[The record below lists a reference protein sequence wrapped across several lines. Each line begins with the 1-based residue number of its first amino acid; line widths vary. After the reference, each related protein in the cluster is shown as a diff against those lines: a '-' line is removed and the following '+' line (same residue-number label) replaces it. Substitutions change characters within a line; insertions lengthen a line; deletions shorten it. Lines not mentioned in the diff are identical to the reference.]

1 MSLDRW
7 LMFSLKALAVVLVI
21 EFLIIIFIAL
31 SGDVEEE
38 FDHYM
43 PNPAKRVQQS
53 QIWLG

>member
-7 LMFSLKALAVVLVI
+7 MWFSLKVLMVALVI
-21 EFLIIIFIAL
+21 EFLIVIFIAL

-38 FDHYM
+38 FNHYM

>member
-7 LMFSLKALAVVLVI
+7 LWFSLKVLAVVLVI

-38 FDHYM
+38 YNHYM

>member
-7 LMFSLKALAVVLVI
+7 MWFSLKVLMVALVI
-21 EFLIIIFIAL
+21 EFLIVIFIAL

>member
-7 LMFSLKALAVVLVI
+7 LWFSLKVLAVVLVI

-38 FDHYM
+38 YNHYM
-43 PNPAKRVQQS
+43 PNPAKRVQWS

>member
-7 LMFSLKALAVVLVI
+7 LMFSLKVLMVALVI
-21 EFLIIIFIAL
+21 ELLIIIFIAWG
-31 SGDVEEE
+31 GDVEEE
-38 FDHYM
+38 YNHYM

>member
-7 LMFSLKALAVVLVI
+7 LWFSLKVLAVVLVI

-38 FDHYM
+38 YNHYM
-43 PNPAKRVQQS
+43 PNPAKRVQ
-53 QIWLG
+53 

>member
-1 MSLDRW
+1 MSLDKW
-7 LMFSLKALAVVLVI
+7 MWFSLKVLAAGLVI